1 MQDRELGA
9 RLVTATADTTTSPA
23 PGTPDDPRDR
33 PSEEY
38 IATVRDRYPT
48 EREIDRVLTRKLER
62 RGGPPFA
69 PLSVARMTEC
79 LHAFLEAHVEGSFTV
94 SDARWLSGG
103 ASKIQLGFTL
113 EWDAQGAGRTKTRL
127 AARME
132 PTESLNTTSRLR
144 EFQLLR
150 AFEGIL
156 PVPPVHWVDEEGQW
170 FPEPTLVYAY
180 AEGVT
185 RPTAATTGLISGT
198 GTNFGPGLRAQLGR
212 QFVEHLAM
220 IHTFDHATAELDA
233 FDRPAVGTTESA
245 LAQLNRARRVW
256 EEDRGE
262 DLPIVDVAADW
273 LTENLPVL
281 DHVSVVHGDYR
292 AGNFLFDE
300 SDGRITAWLDWERGS
315 LGDRHRDLAWTTAY
329 SFGHFAEDGKT
340 YLVSGVVP
348 LETFF
353 EDYER
358 ASGLTVDPERLKYY
372 TIFNRYQLILST
384 LGTAYRV
391 IRLGKSHQDVLLSRI
406 EGSAYMMA
414 DELRAELEEIL

>member
-1 MQDRELGA
+1 MTA
-9 RLVTATADTTTSPA
+9 VTAPMGSPP

-33 PSEEY
+33 PGPEY
-38 IATVRDRYPT
+38 IESVRRRFPT
-48 EREIDRVLTRKLER
+48 EHEIDRVLTRKLER

-69 PLSVARMTEC
+69 PLSLPAMTEC
-79 LHAFLEAHVEGSFTV
+79 LHQFLRAHVEEPFTV

-113 EWDAQGAGRTKTRL
+113 EWDAPGLGRTTTRL
-127 AARME
+127 VARME
-132 PTESLNTTSRLR
+132 PTESLNTTSRRR

-150 AFEGIL
+150 AFAGTL
-156 PVPPVHWVDEEGQW
+156 PVPAVHWVDDHGRW
-170 FPEPTLVYAY
+170 FPEPTLVYEY

-185 RPTAATTGLISGT
+185 RPTAGTTGLISGT
-198 GTNFGPGLRAQLGR
+198 GTNFGPGLRARLGR
-212 QFVEHLAM
+212 QFVEHLAT
-220 IHTFDHATAELDA
+220 IHTFDHTMAELDA

-273 LTENLPVL
+273 LAENLPVL

-300 SDGRITAWLDWERGS
+300 ADGRITAWLDWERGS

-329 SFGHFAEDGKT
+329 SFGHYAEDGKT

-353 EDYER
+353 ADYER
-358 ASGLTVDPERLKYY
+358 ASGLSVDPERLKYY

-391 IRLGKSHQDVLLSRI
+391 IRLGKSHQDVLLARI

-414 DELRAELEEIL
+414 DELRAELEEVL